1 MRTPRPWWL
10 ALAAPLLL
18 ALPGL
23 GPTPPG
29 QALALADA
37 QLQQLFFRLRGP
49 RAAAMDPVILAI
61 DSESL
66 QLGELLG
73 AKERQASP
81 LWRRMGAWPWP
92 RAVQAELAAAVL
104 RRGAARVLFNIE
116 FSQPSRYGPADDR
129 AFVETLAPWHRQVH
143 LAATYA
149 GGDRGELVQVQ
160 LRRPIVAL
168 AAPGLTTLL
177 QSPQGVA
184 EAVPGRRWLRE
195 NLAGFPLPHPLPLAF
210 LVRPEALTD
219 QPLGINVPG
228 PAGTTPRLPAWR
240 VLEAP
245 AAFWRGRTVLIGATA
260 PELGD
265 QQETPF
271 GAQSGTEVQ
280 AAAIANVLRGDGLR
294 PLPAAGEALLL
305 LAWAAGVLWVLGRGG
320 TSARSFAL
328 TAALMTTAL
337 GASFLLW
344 LGAHLLLPLATLLL
358 MPLLGGGVRGGGQA
372 LAEARERAYLH
383 QVLARR
389 ISPTLLRD
397 ILRDPGPLWNQ
408 AGGRRA
414 RCVVLFSDL
423 EGFTPLSA
431 SLEPGELFSLL
442 NRYFETMA
450 AAVLEEQG
458 LLDKFIGDTLMAEF
472 GVPRSR
478 GDREEARAAVRA
490 ALSMQRRLETLNAE
504 LAATGQ
510 PPLRHGIGLHV
521 GDVIAGN
528 LGSSQRL
535 EFTVVGA
542 TVNVASR
549 LEGLTRRFPEHSIL
563 ISGDLLALLPDELV
577 VEPLGRQRVKGWPT
591 ALEVFGLEGIQEHHG
606 NQ

>member
-1 MRTPRPWWL
+1 VRKPRLWWL

-23 GPTPPG
+23 RSASPG
-29 QALALADA
+29 KALALADA
-37 QLQQLFFRLRGP
+37 QLQQLFFHWRGP
-49 RAAAMDPVILAI
+49 RAAAADPLILAI

-66 QLGELLG
+66 HLGEVLG
-73 AKERQASP
+73 ARERLASP
-81 LWRRMGAWPWP
+81 LWRQMGAWPWP
-92 RAVQAELAAAVL
+92 RALQAELAAVVL
-104 RRGAARVLFNIE
+104 RGGAARVLFNIE

-129 AFVETLAPWHRQVH
+129 AFAEALAPWRQQVH

-149 GGDRGELVQVQ
+149 DGERSGLQQVQ

-210 LVRPEALTD
+210 LVRPEALTE

-228 PAGTTPRLPAWR
+228 PAGTSPRLPAWR
-240 VLEAP
+240 VLEVP
-245 AAFWRGRTVLIGATA
+245 AGFWQGRTVLIGATA

-265 QQETPF
+265 LQETPF

-294 PLPAAGEALLL
+294 PLPAAAEALLL
-305 LAWAAGVLWVLGRGG
+305 LAWGAGVLGVLGRGG
-320 TSARSFAL
+320 TSTRSFAL
-328 TAALMTTAL
+328 TAALMIIAL

-344 LGAHLLLPLATLLL
+344 LGAHLLVPLTTLLL
-358 MPLLGGGVRGGGQA
+358 VPLLGGGVRGGGLA

-389 ISPTLLRD
+389 ISPTLLND
-397 ILRDPGPLWNQ
+397 ILREPGPLWNQ

-423 EGFTPLSA
+423 HGFTPLSA
-431 SLEPGELFSLL
+431 ALEPGELFSLL

-450 AAVLEEQG
+450 TAVLEEQG
-458 LLDKFIGDTLMAEF
+458 LLDKFVGDTVMAEF

-478 GDREEARAAVRA
+478 GDDEEARAAVRA
-490 ALSMQRRLETLNAE
+490 ALSMQRRLESLNIE

-542 TVNVASR
+542 VVNVASR
-549 LEGLTRRFPEHSIL
+549 LEGLTRHFPGHPIL

-577 VEPLGRQRVKGWPT
+577 VEPLGHQMVKGWPT
-591 ALEVFGLEGIQEHHG
+591 VLEVFGLKGIENG
-606 NQ
+606 G